1 MHPTHHAARLP
12 DKPALIMAGT
22 GETVTYSQ
30 LDARSNQG
38 AHLFRTLGLTTGDGI
53 AIFSENNARFLDICW
68 AAQRAGLYF
77 TCISSRLTAGE
88 IAYIVKD
95 CGAKA
100 LIASHTLAKAAG
112 ETAPLIE
119 DVKLF
124 MLGGT
129 IPGFESYEVACAA
142 MPETPIADETS
153 GTDML
158 YSSGTT
164 GRPKGI
170 RSPLSGMPIDTP
182 SPLLPLVMMLFGM
195 NEETVYLSTAP
206 LYHAAPLRYSMS
218 VQRLGGTV
226 VVMEHF
232 DPEETLRYI
241 EKYKGHRGPIRA
253 HDVRAHVENAGRDAR
268 EIRCLHAQMRDPCGG
283 AVPRRCE
290 TSHDRM
296 VGAGAARILCRD
308 RRQRILPC
316 R

>member
-1 MHPTHHAARLP
+1 MHPSLHAARLP

-129 IPGFESYEVACAA
+129 IPGFESYEAATAA
-142 MPETPIADETS
+142 MPQTPIADETS

-195 NEETVYLSTAP
+195 NEDTIYLSTAP

-218 VQRLGGTV
+218 VQR
-226 VVMEHF
+226 
-232 DPEETLRYI
+232 
-241 EKYKGHRGPIRA
+241 
-253 HDVRAHVENAGRDAR
+253 
-268 EIRCLHAQMRDPCGG
+268 
-283 AVPRRCE
+283 
-290 TSHDRM
+290 
-296 VGAGAARILCRD
+296 
-308 RRQRILPC
+308 
-316 R
+316 